1 MNWENKKVE
10 ITDVT
15 ARDGFQLI
23 KTWIPTSEKIL
34 FINSMINAGVK
45 RIEVTSFVSPKAV
58 PQLKDAKEVLQAIEK
73 KEEVKIVALVPN
85 QKGAMLALE
94 CPIDEINVVV
104 SISESHNMKNVRR
117 TVKESIAEI
126 NDISRLMQQ
135 EGKKV
140 TVSLST
146 TFGCPF
152 EGITPIENLIEVIGS
167 LKSNSISSFALS
179 DTTGMANPK
188 QVFEYTTQLR
198 SSFPNQEFTLHLHN
212 TRGMGLANLIAGYQA
227 GITKFDAS
235 TGGIGGCPFAPGA
248 TGNVCTEDVV
258 HMFEQMGIETGI
270 DLNQLINISK
280 GLESLLGYTLP
291 GQVMKAGKTTDLY
304 PYE

>member
-23 KTWIPTSEKIL
+23 KTWIPTSEKIS

-126 NDISRLMQQ
+126 NEISRLMQQ

>member
-23 KTWIPTSEKIL
+23 KTWIPTSEKIS

-126 NDISRLMQQ
+126 NEISRLMQQ

-212 TRGMGLANLIAGYQA
+212 TRGMGLTNLIAGYQA

>member
-1 MNWENKKVE
+1 
-10 ITDVT
+10 
-15 ARDGFQLI
+15 
-23 KTWIPTSEKIL
+23 
-34 FINSMINAGVK
+34 
-45 RIEVTSFVSPKAV
+45 
-58 PQLKDAKEVLQAIEK
+58 
-73 KEEVKIVALVPN
+73 
-85 QKGAMLALE
+85 MLALE

-126 NDISRLMQQ
+126 NEISRLMQQ

>member
-1 MNWENKKVE
+1 MNWENKEVE

-15 ARDGFQLI
+15 ARDGFQMI
-23 KTWIPTSEKIL
+23 KPWIPTNEKIS

-45 RIEVTSFVSPKAV
+45 RIEVTSFVSPNAV
-58 PQLKDAKEVLQAIEK
+58 PQLKDAKEVLETIEK
-73 KEEVKIVALVPN
+73 KGKVKIVALVPN
-85 QKGAMLALE
+85 QKGATLALE
-94 CPIDEINVVV
+94 CPIDEVNVVV

-117 TVKESIAEI
+117 SVKDSILEI

-140 TVSLST
+140 MVSLST
-146 TFGCPF
+146 SFGCPF
-152 EGITPIENLIEVIGS
+152 EGITPIEKLIEVIGTLENS
-167 LKSNSISSFALS
+167 SISTFALS
-179 DTTGMANPK
+179 DTTGMAHPK
-188 QVFEYTTQLR
+188 QIFEYTNQLR
-198 SSFPNQEFTLHLHN
+198 SLFPKQEFSLHLHN

-258 HMFEQMGIETGI
+258 HMFELMGVETGM

-280 GLESLLGYTLP
+280 GLEALLGYTLP
-291 GQVMKAGKTTDLY
+291 GQVMKAGKTTDLHQ
-304 PYE
+304 YE

>member
-23 KTWIPTSEKIL
+23 KTWIPTSEKIS

>member
-1 MNWENKKVE
+1 MNWENKEVE

-15 ARDGFQLI
+15 ARDGFQMI
-23 KTWIPTSEKIL
+23 KPWIPTAEKIS

-45 RIEVTSFVSPKAV
+45 RIEVTSFVSPKAI
-58 PQLKDAKEVLQAIEK
+58 PQLKDAKEVLEAIKTNEK
-73 KEEVKIVALVPN
+73 AKIVALVPN
-85 QKGAMLALE
+85 QKGATLALE
-94 CPIDEINVVV
+94 CPIDEVNVVV

-117 TVKESIAEI
+117 SVKDSIIEI

-135 EGKKV
+135 EGKRV

-146 TFGCPF
+146 SFGCPF
-152 EGITPIENLIEVIGS
+152 EGVTPIENLAEVIGALENS
-167 LKSNSISSFALS
+167 SISTFALS
-179 DTTGMANPK
+179 DTTGMAHPK
-188 QVFEYTTQLR
+188 QVFEYTNQLR
-198 SSFPNQEFTLHLHN
+198 SLFPKQEFSLHLHN

-227 GITKFDAS
+227 GVTKFDAS

-258 HMFEQMGIETGI
+258 HMFEQMGVETGM
-270 DLNQLINISK
+270 DLGKLINISK
-280 GLESLLGYTLP
+280 GLEALLGYTLP

-304 PYE
+304 QYE

>member
-23 KTWIPTSEKIL
+23 KTWIPTSEKIS
-34 FINSMINAGVK
+34 FINSMINTGVK

-152 EGITPIENLIEVIGS
+152 EGITPMENLIEVIGS